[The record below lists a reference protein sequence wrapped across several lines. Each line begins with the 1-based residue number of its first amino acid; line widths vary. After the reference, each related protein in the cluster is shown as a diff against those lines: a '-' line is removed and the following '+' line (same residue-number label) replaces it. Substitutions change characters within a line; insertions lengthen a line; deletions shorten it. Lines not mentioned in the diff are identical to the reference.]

1 MKVFTLPDAEQASR
15 AAAAAIAEQGRRA
28 LAERQQFTLA
38 LSGGTSPLRMFEVLS
53 AEDLDWQRV
62 HLFQVDERLVAADS
76 PERNFNA
83 IRERLLAHI
92 TIPPGQLYPMPLEL
106 ADPDA
111 AASNYAGTLRRVLGP
126 HGAFDLV
133 HLGLG
138 ADGHTAS
145 LLPGDPA
152 LESTAA
158 VIVSRNYHGAR
169 RLSLSL
175 PVISAAR
182 QRLWL
187 VTGTGKDRA
196 LQGLLDGDTTLPA
209 ARVNR
214 QDSLLYCGPV
224 YIASES
230 R

>member
-28 LAERQQFTLA
+28 LAERQRFTLA
-38 LSGGTSPLRMFEVLS
+38 LSGGTSPLRMFDVLS

-62 HLFQVDERLVAADS
+62 HLFQVDERLVAVDS

-83 IRERLLAHI
+83 IRERLLAHVN
-92 TIPPGQLYPMPLEL
+92 IPPEQVYPMPLDL

-111 AASNYAGTLRRVLGP
+111 AASRYAGTLRRILGRHGVL
-126 HGAFDLV
+126 DLV

-152 LESTAA
+152 LGSATD
-158 VIVSRNYHGAR
+158 VIVSRSYHGAR
-169 RLSLSL
+169 RLCLSL
-175 PVISAAR
+175 RVISAAR

-196 LQGLLDGDTTLPA
+196 LQGLLDGDTALPA
-209 ARVNR
+209 GRVNSR
-214 QDSLLYCGPV
+214 NSVLYR
-224 YIASES
+224 SS
-230 R
+230 Q

>member
-1 MKVFTLPDAEQASR
+1 MNVFTLPDAKQASR
-15 AAAAAIAEQGRRA
+15 AAAAAIADEGRRA
-28 LAERQQFTLA
+28 LAERQRFTLA
-38 LSGGTSPLRMFEVLS
+38 LSGGTSPLRMFEALA
-53 AEDLDWQRV
+53 AEDLDWHSV

-92 TIPPGQLYPMPLEL
+92 TIPPEQLYPMPLDL

-111 AASNYAGTLRRVLGP
+111 AASSYAGTLRRVLGP
-126 HGAFDLV
+126 HGALDLV

-152 LESTAA
+152 LEATTD
-158 VIVSRNYHGAR
+158 VIVSRSFHGAR

-175 PVISAAR
+175 PMISAAR

-196 LQGLLDGDTTLPA
+196 LQGLLNGDATLPA
-209 ARVNR
+209 ALVNP
-214 QDSLLYCGPV
+214 QNSVLYTSNP
-224 YIASES
+224 
-230 R
+230 